1 MPDTIKAET
10 TLIEEDA
17 LMAESL
23 RVESE
28 PWTRFYLAGE
38 IIRESRKASGKQS
51 KYGSE
56 GNTAH
61 SDEMIEHYDH
71 PRNVGSHPK
80 DDPNGSISRGWSRR
94 RDRAPDEDQ
103 FRGASHRGNGEQD
116 VGCGSAT
123 AGSSLPAE
131 FGQRARARESAG
143 HQEHEYRP
151 RDQSSPQ
158 PCSMRQDTP
167 ELEGGYNLVG
177 SPIS

>member
-1 MPDTIKAET
+1 MSAVIPSTTVNASETPMPDTIKAET

-61 SDEMIEHYDH
+61 SGEMIEHYNH
-71 PRNVGSHPK
+71 PRNAGSQSK
-80 DDPNGSISRGWSRR
+80 DDPN
-94 RDRAPDEDQ
+94 E
-103 FRGASHRGNGEQD
+103 AS
-116 VGCGSAT
+116 AW
-123 AGSSLPAE
+123 L
-131 FGQRARARESAG
+131 ES
-143 HQEHEYRP
+143 
-151 RDQSSPQ
+151 
-158 PCSMRQDTP
+158 T
-167 ELEGGYNLVG
+167 
-177 SPIS
+177 